1 MAKNDN
7 LTDFMTD
14 LADAIREAER
24 PYIERVLEKADLFTD
39 HMPRNVDGSPM
50 YMGNWELGCYNCD
63 TGEYIQY
70 SQYEADGNW
79 LTYDGTPWGNYSGFG
94 VTEWHANYLDFGGE
108 FNATHRPCI
117 CYTAPKAGRVKVSFT
132 RVENTADWALFIYVN
147 NTPITDFTP
156 DRISFD
162 ELNAAVAKLD
172 ISLEAGDALRF
183 VAVRLGGN
191 WHCKMVPAVQY
202 EVEET
207 INPQDFSDRVKGIP
221 ALVAGA
227 GNGAEAYVAAWDIK
241 QGVPGSAPY
250 RNDFP
255 VTVPVGKNVFITT
268 YGFLDFTA
276 SVIVNG
282 ETMDIGTAA
291 GMHMYPIY
299 GTTQETVVNIGGGT
313 RTSGYPADGN
323 GFLVLVVI

>member
-24 PYIERVLEKADLFTD
+24 PYIERVREKPDLFTD
-39 HMPRNVDGSPM
+39 HMPQNVDNTPM

-94 VTEWHANYLDFGGE
+94 VTEWHANYLDFGG
-108 FNATHRPCI
+108 NIDATHRPCI
-117 CYTAPKAGRVKVSFT
+117 CYTAPKAGRVKLSLT
-132 RVENTADWALFIYVN
+132 RFENVQDWYLSIYVN
-147 NTPITDFTP
+147 DTFRGNWYAGYFTQDEINTYLGNIG
-156 DRISFD
+156 
-162 ELNAAVAKLD
+162 LNLSK
-172 ISLEAGDALRF
+172 GDVVRF
-183 VAVRLGGN
+183 VATRTGYN

-227 GNGAEAYVAAWDIK
+227 GNGGEVYVAAWDIK
-241 QGVPGSAPY
+241 QGVPNSAPY

-291 GMHMYPIY
+291 GMHIYPIY